1 MFLGR
6 ALPDN
11 RESHSQFQLVPST
24 SLLALFKM
32 AEMADAVEEIPSY
45 LSSVLDEADAL
56 LNNQSVDINSLEMHV
71 VVLDR
76 TVSFLRAVSEM
87 DTEDQCDWI
96 SLSQAFSGVLAA
108 LQQKICELLTRPS
121 TAVQGHCIVTHMG
134 EPGRPKIQISREMI
148 ENLRGFNRVFLE
160 EGSGFAGSVQM
171 DFIYFF
177 IH

>member
-1 MFLGR
+1 MKYFQFNEIFSIQWNIFNSMFLGR

-87 DTEDQCDWI
+87 DTEDQCD
-96 SLSQAFSGVLAA
+96 LAFTSFFGCFGCLTTKDLRTFDKAFNSCSRA
-108 LQQKICELLTRPS
+108 LYCYPHGRTRKTKNS
-121 TAVQGHCIVTHMG
+121 NFTWNDR
-134 EPGRPKIQISREMI
+134 ESSR
-148 ENLRGFNRVFLE
+148 V
-160 EGSGFAGSVQM
+160 
-171 DFIYFF
+171 
-177 IH
+177 